1 VLLFSGQ
8 GAQYVG
14 MGKDFYENYEVARNL
29 FDLAESVLSVPLKKI
44 CFEGP
49 EEELKRTENTQ
60 PAVLLISYISYKLL
74 ENHGFKFD
82 TFGGFSLGE
91 YSALTASGVI
101 KIEDALKLVRDRGLI
116 FEKAVPKGKG
126 SMAAILGLEDNQVEE
141 ICSKVNDGVVVP
153 ANYNCPG
160 QLVISGEKKAV
171 EKACDLADE
180 TGAKRT
186 VILNVSGPFHSPLF
200 KKASLELKSILDN
213 INFNTLNNKKVLSNV
228 TADYHKDKE
237 IKDLLVKQMF
247 SPVKWRYSI
256 EKLIKEDYNTF
267 IELGPGRVLTGFMRS
282 IDREKQAINIGD
294 INSLHKTI
302 DILQTSSN

>member
-1 VLLFSGQ
+1 MKSALLFSGQ

-14 MGKDFYENYEVARNL
+14 MGKDFYENYETAKKL
-29 FDLAESVLSVPLKKI
+29 FNLAESVLDTPLKKI

-49 EEELKRTENTQ
+49 EEELKNTENTQ

-74 ENHGFKFD
+74 EDQGFKFD
-82 TFGGFSLGE
+82 TYSGFSLGE

-116 FEKAVPKGKG
+116 FEKAVSKGKG
-126 SMAAILGLEDNQVEE
+126 GMAAVLGLEDSQVEE
-141 ICSKVNDGVVVP
+141 ICSKVDGIVVP

-160 QLVISGEKKAV
+160 QLVISGEKSAV

-180 TGAKRT
+180 AGAKRT
-186 VILNVSGPFHSPLF
+186 VILNVSGPFHSPML
-200 KKASLELKSILDN
+200 KDASTELKVILDN
-213 INFNTLNNKKVLSNV
+213 INFNRLNNNKVLSNV
-228 TADYHKDKE
+228 TANYHKDNE

-247 SPVKWRYSI
+247 SPVKWRYSV
-256 EKLIKEDYNTF
+256 ENLIKEKYDTF

-282 IDREKQAINIGD
+282 IDREQNAFNIGD
-294 INSLHKTI
+294 IGSLQKTI
-302 DILQTSSN
+302 EAIKS